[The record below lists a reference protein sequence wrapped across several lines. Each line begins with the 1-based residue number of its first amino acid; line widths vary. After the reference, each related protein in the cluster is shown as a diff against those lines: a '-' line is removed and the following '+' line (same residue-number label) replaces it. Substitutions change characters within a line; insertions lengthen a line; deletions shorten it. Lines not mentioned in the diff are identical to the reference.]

1 MRHQQ
6 RREKCLNCD
15 LCDFEIKMIFAV
27 VWRRDT
33 VYRVSAPQKNPK
45 ILKILQIIIQTFVQ
59 LNTLFT
65 KQYQSIHVVGDD
77 TNNDMY

>member
-1 MRHQQ
+1 MSLMRHQQ

-33 VYRVSAPQKNPK
+33 VYRVSAPQKNSK
-45 ILKILQIIIQTFVQ
+45 ILKIIIQTFV
-59 LNTLFT
+59 
-65 KQYQSIHVVGDD
+65 
-77 TNNDMY
+77 

>member
-1 MRHQQ
+1 
-6 RREKCLNCD
+6 
-15 LCDFEIKMIFAV
+15 MIFAV

-45 ILKILQIIIQTFVQ
+45 ILKILQIIIQTDIAVSRNFVQ

-65 KQYQSIHVVGDD
+65 KQYQSIHVVGE
-77 TNNDMY
+77 TPTTARKMSEL